1 MENTFINEYQ
11 RIGAVMTDYGLEMI
25 EALIIII
32 IGLLLSKFT
41 NRFFK
46 YLQKKFRSKKT
57 TIAIIGNILQV
68 ILIYLAV
75 FGALTT
81 MGYESVT
88 ARRLLAV
95 IGLVVVGA
103 IMVFR
108 PYLPTLPFKPGD
120 TIKVGD
126 LFGKVEATTIL
137 NTRLRTFD
145 GKTIFIPNRKILNDD
160 LQNYY
165 YTPYRRIYL
174 NINIRYDQDL
184 MKAKQTLEGLMIKDP
199 RVMDKP
205 RPVVYV
211 LNLSHNCVEIGGRC
225 WVPNVKYWVT
235 RCELLEKIKLRFDT
249 EGIAFAFP
257 QLDIHVNPHSASP
270 IQKIVGNQGID
281 DHLPGDDKTSVEL
294 NAIKEV

>member
-1 MENTFINEYQ
+1 MKFTFIDDYE
-11 RIGAVMTDYGLEMI
+11 RIGAVMGDYGLEMMQ
-25 EALIIII
+25 ALVIII

-41 NRFFK
+41 NRLFK
-46 YLQKKFRSKKT
+46 RLQKRFRSKKT
-57 TIAIIGNILQV
+57 TIAVIGNIVQV

-88 ARRLLAV
+88 ARRLLNV
-95 IGLVVVGA
+95 IGLTLIGA
-103 IMVFR
+103 IMIFR

-126 LFGKVEATTIL
+126 QFGKVEATTVL

-160 LQNYY
+160 VQNYY
-165 YTPYRRIYL
+165 YTPDRRIYL

-199 RVMDKP
+199 RILVKP

-211 LNLSHNCVEIGGRC
+211 LNLSRNCVEIGGRC
-225 WVPNVKYWVT
+225 WVSNVKYWVT
-235 RCELLEKIKLRFDT
+235 RCDLLEKIKLRFDT
-249 EGIAFAFP
+249 EGVAFAFP
-257 QLDIHVNPHSASP
+257 QLDIHVNQRPSSP
-270 IQKIVGNQGID
+270 IQKIMENQAID
-281 DHLPGDDKTSVEL
+281 DRLPGDDKTSIESD
-294 NAIKEV
+294 AIKEV

>member
-1 MENTFINEYQ
+1 METTFMDEYQ
-11 RIGAVMTDYGLEMI
+11 RIGILVGDYGLEMI
-25 EALIIII
+25 KALVIII

-41 NRFFK
+41 SRLFK
-46 YLQKKFRSKKT
+46 RLQKRFRSKKT
-57 TIAIIGNILQV
+57 TIAVIGNIVQV

-88 ARRLLAV
+88 ARRLLNV
-95 IGLVVVGA
+95 IGLALIGA
-103 IMVFR
+103 IMIFR

-126 LFGKVEATTIL
+126 LFGKVEATTVL
-137 NTRLRTFD
+137 NTRIRTFD

-160 LQNYY
+160 VQNYY
-165 YTPYRRIYL
+165 YTPHRRIYL

-199 RVMDKP
+199 RVLVKP

-211 LNLSHNCVEIGGRC
+211 LNLSRNCVEIGGRC
-225 WVPNVKYWVT
+225 WIPNVKYWVT

-249 EGIAFAFP
+249 EGVAFAFP
-257 QLDIHVNPHSASP
+257 QLDIHVNQHSASP
-270 IQKIVGNQGID
+270 VQKIMENQAID
-281 DHLPGDDKTSVEL
+281 DRLPGDGKTSIESD
-294 NAIKEV
+294 AIKEV

>member
-1 MENTFINEYQ
+1 MKFTFIDEYE
-11 RIGAVMTDYGLEMI
+11 RIGAVMGDYGLEMMQ
-25 EALIIII
+25 ALVIII
-32 IGLLLSKFT
+32 IGLLLAKFT
-41 NRFFK
+41 NRLFK
-46 YLQKKFRSKKT
+46 HLQKRFRSKKT
-57 TIAIIGNILQV
+57 TIAVIGNIVQV

-88 ARRLLAV
+88 ARRLLNV
-95 IGLVVVGA
+95 IGLTLIGA
-103 IMVFR
+103 IMIFR

-126 LFGKVEATTIL
+126 LFGKVEATTVL

-160 LQNYY
+160 VQNYY
-165 YTPYRRIYL
+165 YTPHRRIYL

-184 MKAKQTLEGLMIKDP
+184 MKAKQTLEGLMIEDP
-199 RVMDKP
+199 RVLDKP

-211 LNLSHNCVEIGGRC
+211 LNLSRNCVEIGGRC
-225 WVPNVKYWVT
+225 WVSNVKYWVT

-249 EGIAFAFP
+249 EGVAFAFP
-257 QLDIHVNPHSASP
+257 QLDIHVKQHPSSP
-270 IQKIVGNQGID
+270 IQKIMENQAID
-281 DHLPGDDKTSVEL
+281 DRLPGDGKASIEPD
-294 NAIKEV
+294 AIKEV

>member
-1 MENTFINEYQ
+1 MKFTFIDDYE
-11 RIGAVMTDYGLEMI
+11 RIGAVMTDYGLEMMQ
-25 EALIIII
+25 ALVIII

-41 NRFFK
+41 GRLFK
-46 YLQKKFRSKKT
+46 RLQKRFRSKKT
-57 TIAIIGNILQV
+57 TIAVIGNIVQV

-88 ARRLLAV
+88 ARRLLNV
-95 IGLVVVGA
+95 IGLTLIGT
-103 IMVFR
+103 IMIFR

-126 LFGKVEATTIL
+126 LFGKVEATTVL

-160 LQNYY
+160 VQNYY
-165 YTPYRRIYL
+165 YTPHRRIYL

-184 MKAKQTLEGLMIKDP
+184 MKAKQTLEGLMIEDP
-199 RVMDKP
+199 RVLDKP

-211 LNLSHNCVEIGGRC
+211 LNLSRNCVEIGGRC
-225 WVPNVKYWVT
+225 WVSNVKYWVT

-249 EGIAFAFP
+249 EGVAFAFP
-257 QLDIHVNPHSASP
+257 QLDIHVNQHSASP
-270 IQKIVGNQGID
+270 IQKIMGNQAID
-281 DHLPGDDKTSVEL
+281 DRLPGDDKISAESD
-294 NAIKEV
+294 AIKEV

>member
-1 MENTFINEYQ
+1 MKSTFIVYTE
-11 RIGAVMTDYGLEMI
+11 RIGAVIGDYGLEMMQ
-25 EALIIII
+25 ALVIII
-32 IGLLLSKFT
+32 IGLLLAKFT
-41 NRFFK
+41 NRLFK
-46 YLQKKFRSKKT
+46 RLQKRFRSKKT
-57 TIAIIGNILQV
+57 TIAVIGNIVQV

-88 ARRLLAV
+88 ARRLLNV
-95 IGLVVVGA
+95 IGLTLIGA
-103 IMVFR
+103 IMIFR

-126 LFGKVEATTIL
+126 LFGKVEATTVL

-160 LQNYY
+160 VQNYY
-165 YTPYRRIYL
+165 YTPHRRIYL

-199 RVMDKP
+199 RVLDTP

-211 LNLSHNCVEIGGRC
+211 LNLSRNCVEIGGRC
-225 WVPNVKYWVT
+225 WVANVKYWVT

-249 EGIAFAFP
+249 EGVAFAFP
-257 QLDIHVNPHSASP
+257 QLDIHVNQHPASS
-270 IQKIVGNQGID
+270 IQKIMGNQAID
-281 DHLPGDDKTSVEL
+281 DRLPGDDKTLIESD
-294 NAIKEV
+294 AIKEV